1 MIRDGKE
8 MVCQIIAIAVKEL
21 KVLWH
26 DLEALAVLFAM
37 PMFFILVMSF
47 ALEGVFEAGKKG
59 HPIELLIVNLDEGSV
74 SRQAIDDLKR
84 VEGLALIETHHG
96 IPLSIDTVEQLIRG
110 KRYPMALIFQ
120 MDFSERIL
128 QGKKNMPAQET
139 TVSLMVDP
147 VMSQQLVAPIRGTIQ
162 GILERSVLMAQ
173 IPQQIK
179 QELARYSGLPLL
191 SGIGKPLE
199 EKFSAQYFKE
209 KGTAGI
215 MFQTIYPRDFK
226 RDRMPTSTEQ
236 NVPGYTIFGVFF
248 IVLTLAASFHQEKTD
263 GTFLRILA
271 APLTKASVLIGKLL
285 PYYFVNLIQIALMFA
300 VGVVVFGMKL
310 GHFSSLV
317 LVSLALAASAN
328 GLGLLVA
335 SIGKT
340 EAQINS
346 LSVLFAI
353 TLGAL
358 GGMMVPT
365 FVMPEWMKTLS
376 LFTPHAWALAGYHD
390 VIIRGLGVC
399 EVLPEAGVLLCFAC
413 GFFALALWRFRFN

>member
-1 MIRDGKE
+1 
-8 MVCQIIAIAVKEL
+8 
-21 KVLWH
+21 
-26 DLEALAVLFAM
+26 
-37 PMFFILVMSF
+37 
-47 ALEGVFEAGKKG
+47 
-59 HPIELLIVNLDEGSV
+59 
-74 SRQAIDDLKR
+74 
-84 VEGLALIETHHG
+84 
-96 IPLSIDTVEQLIRG
+96 
-110 KRYPMALIFQ
+110 MALIFQ
-120 MDFSERIL
+120 RDFSERIL
-128 QGKKNMPAQET
+128 QGEMNVPAQET

-147 VMSQQLVAPIRGTIQ
+147 VMNQQLVAPIRGTIQ

-179 QELARYSGLPLL
+179 EELARYSGLPFL
-191 SGIGKPLE
+191 SGIGKSLE

-215 MFQTIYPRDFK
+215 VFHTIYPRDFK

-248 IVLTLAASFHQEKTD
+248 IVLTLAASFHQERTD

-300 VGVVVFGMKL
+300 VGVVVFGVKL

-390 VIIRGLGVC
+390 VIIRGLGAS
-399 EVLPEAGVLLCFAC
+399 EVLPEAGVLLGFAC

>member
-1 MIRDGKE
+1 
-8 MVCQIIAIAVKEL
+8 
-21 KVLWH
+21 
-26 DLEALAVLFAM
+26 M
-37 PMFFILVMSF
+37 P
-47 ALEGVFEAGKKG
+47 G
-59 HPIELLIVNLDEGSV
+59 
-74 SRQAIDDLKR
+74 
-84 VEGLALIETHHG
+84 
-96 IPLSIDTVEQLIRG
+96 
-110 KRYPMALIFQ
+110 
-120 MDFSERIL
+120 
-128 QGKKNMPAQET
+128 QET

-147 VMSQQLVAPIRGTIQ
+147 VMNHQLVAPIRGTIQ

-179 QELARYSGLPLL
+179 EELARYSGLPFL
-191 SGIGKPLE
+191 SGIGTSLE

-209 KGTAGI
+209 KGTADI
-215 MFQTIYPRDFK
+215 VFHTIYPRGFK

-285 PYYFVNLIQIALMFA
+285 PYYVVNLIQIALMFA

-376 LFTPHAWALAGYHD
+376 LFTPHAWALAGFHD
-390 VIIRGLGVC
+390 VIVRGLGAS
-399 EVLPEAGVLLCFAC
+399 EVLPEAGVLLGFAC